1 MQMQTSFRASKARGF
16 PNVTVKLPRVKTHSS
31 VKGGKMKRFLVLVAL
46 ALLVTAFAQP
56 KMGGVLRAGM
66 QTDPVGLD
74 PHTTQATATRNM
86 LENVYDTL
94 VMFDSQMQI
103 VPALAESWETS
114 EDGLTWTFTLRQG
127 VTFHDGSAL
136 KASDVAFSLNRIKD
150 PALASPRSGDFEV
163 VESVTAPDDSTVVI
177 TLTSPF
183 SPLLSKL
190 AQSLNVIVSEAVA
203 NANNNDLNNVVVG
216 TGPFTFVEYVPQTKL
231 ELAKNPNFWGTDADG
246 NQLPYLDG
254 IIFQFYPEPTARTTA
269 IQTGNADWIE
279 YVPAADVEI
288 LRADSNLQVIGGL
301 SNNFRTI
308 YLNVTRPP
316 FDNKLVR
323 QALSYAI
330 DEQAIVDVALFG
342 TGGVAATGTT
352 VPVGQFYAIESS
364 PYNGRDVERAKE
376 LLTEA
381 GFADG
386 FEFDLYVTSTY
397 DFLRTPAEII
407 QSNLAEIGVTVNI
420 VAEDWNVYLPKVL
433 EHDFTATILGESGQ
447 SDPDDFLY
455 DVFRTEGG
463 GNLGLYSNPEL
474 DALLDQGRQ
483 VADQEERKAIY
494 LQAQELI
501 LDEAPQIFLFHSAQY
516 EALRSN
522 VKGFEHFPNTS
533 YLGFRTTWLE

>member
-1 MQMQTSFRASKARGF
+1 
-16 PNVTVKLPRVKTHSS
+16 
-31 VKGGKMKRFLVLVAL
+31 MKRFLVLVAL
-46 ALLVTAFAQP
+46 ALLAMPLAQP

-114 EDGLTWTFTLRQG
+114 EDGLTWTFKIREG
-127 VTFHDGSAL
+127 VTFHDGSAF

-150 PALASPRSGDFEV
+150 PEVASPRSGDFEV
-163 VESVTAPDDSTVVI
+163 VASVEAPDDATVVI
-177 TLTSPF
+177 TLTKPF

-203 NANNNDLNNVVVG
+203 GANNNDLNNVVVG

-231 ELAKNPNFWGTDADG
+231 ELAKNPSYWGTDADG

-254 IIFQFYPEPTARTTA
+254 ILFQFYPEPTARTTA

-308 YLNVTRPP
+308 YLNVTRAP

-342 TGGVAATGTT
+342 TGGVASTGTT

-364 PYNGRDVERAKE
+364 PYNGRDVEKAKE
-376 LLTEA
+376 LLAEA

-463 GNLGLYSNPEL
+463 GNLGLYSNPDL
-474 DALLDQGRQ
+474 DALLDQGREI
-483 VADQEERKAIY
+483 ADPEERKVLY
-494 LQAQELI
+494 TQAQELI
-501 LDEAPQIFLFHSAQY
+501 LDEAPQVFLFHSAQY

-522 VKGFEHFPNTS
+522 VMGFEHFPNTS